1 MDTKKIGQRIK
12 YARSLRNYT
21 LEDIAS
27 DIGVAKS
34 TIQRYENALITSPKL
49 PVLQAIA
56 NSLRVNPSWLSGQ
69 DVDMEIE
76 TFNQQWDRESDKL
89 FDKINA
95 FEAQLHALGWNC
107 EWSDVDHMYVL
118 SNGIASIKIT
128 PEEYG
133 NLQRDF
139 EASCRRHL
147 QKLILNSL
155 NSNSDQELS
164 ADQERTC
171 IKVAD
176 EMHDHDSA
184 LHEKITEV
192 NLLAAHRRTDV
203 EYSEEGMKHD
213 LDIMSDENF

>member
-1 MDTKKIGQRIK
+1 MDTKKIGKRIK

-56 NSLRVNPSWLSGQ
+56 NSLKVNPAWLSGQ

-76 TFNQQWDRESDKL
+76 TFEQQWDRESDEL

-107 EWSDVDHMYVL
+107 EWSDADHLYLL
-118 SNGIASIKIT
+118 SNGIASLKIT

-133 NLQRDF
+133 ELQRDF
-139 EASCRRHL
+139 EDSCRRHL
-147 QKLILNSL
+147 QKLILKSINSD
-155 NSNSDQELS
+155 SDQEL
-164 ADQERTC
+164 
-171 IKVAD
+171 
-176 EMHDHDSA
+176 
-184 LHEKITEV
+184 
-192 NLLAAHRRTDV
+192 LAAHHRTDV
-203 EYSEEGMKHD
+203 EYSEEEANE
-213 LDIMSDENF
+213 DINMMSDENF